1 MAKTC
6 IVCTNKYQV
15 NTNQAIIN
23 YPLTQK
29 AIRPKQTGKPKLS
42 LCSSDSVR
50 NGIFD
55 AFHENYIE
63 YTCYMNDIITSLG
76 PSKDPLKKL
85 ENENTFQHKSIR
97 MLEKEIQYFK
107 FENTQHY

>member
-1 MAKTC
+1 
-6 IVCTNKYQV
+6 
-15 NTNQAIIN
+15 
-23 YPLTQK
+23 
-29 AIRPKQTGKPKLS
+29 
-42 LCSSDSVR
+42 
-50 NGIFD
+50 
-55 AFHENYIE
+55 
-63 YTCYMNDIITSLG
+63 MNDIITTLG